1 MNIQE
6 LVQKYAALPQV
17 SALAKELGKSSKTT
31 VFLDGLLA
39 SSAPMLFASLTTK
52 ISRRMLFVLQDAEE
66 AGYFYHDLTQLLGTD
81 NVLFFPSSY
90 RRAVKYAQRDPASEI
105 LRTEVL
111 SRLMRNEELGMRND
125 DYSQG
130 RKQGVQANQHFSSLI
145 SHSSL
150 YVVTYPD
157 SLAELVV
164 SKKSLDSRT
173 LVLKRN
179 ETIAVSDITKTLR
192 EFGFREVDYVYEPGQ
207 FALRGSIL
215 DVYSFSC
222 EYPYRIDFF
231 GDDIDSIRTFEVE
244 NQLSREQREQVEI
257 VPELSMADEKV
268 PFLSFVPDDVLLVTK
283 DFLYVRDAIDR
294 TYQEGFSAQA
304 KREQLETATEMEQH
318 DIELQLRRELQLT
331 TGSQFLSDALSLR
344 RIEFGH
350 RPSTLDSPLEL
361 CSLATRSALP
371 LIRASASLKNGSQ
384 EFSILNFHTSPQPLF
399 HKNFDLLQ
407 QTFSDYLSQGYTI
420 YVCADSQKQNERLRE
435 ILAEMRNEKL
445 GMRNDDYSQGIKQG
459 VQANQHSSSLIPH
472 SSFHIP
478 HSSFLI
484 PHSSFV
490 PVEKTLHEGFLDHDL
505 RICVFTDHQIFD
517 RFHKYNLKSDK
528 ARSGKMALTLK
539 EIQQFEMGDYV
550 VHVDHG
556 VGKFGGLVRM
566 PITSH
571 PSQGGAGGESGYQEM
586 IKIIYQH
593 GDSIYVSIHSL
604 YKVSKYK
611 SQDNGQPPRL
621 STLGTG
627 QWERLKERTKN
638 HIKDI
643 ARDLIRLYAKRR
655 REKGFAFS
663 ADTYLQHELEASFL
677 YEDTPDQLKA
687 TQDVKADMEMAK
699 PMDRLVCGD
708 VGFGKTEVA
717 VRAAFKAATDGKQVA
732 VLVPTTVLAYQH
744 FRTFSS
750 RLKDMPVR
758 VDYLTRARSAK
769 QTTAL
774 LKDLAEGKI
783 DIIIGT
789 HKLIGKSV
797 KFRDLGLLIIDE
809 EQKFGVSTK
818 EKLRQLKSNVD
829 TLTMSATPIPR
840 TLQFSLVGARDLS
853 VIQTPPPNRY
863 PIQTEI
869 HTFGA
874 EIITDAINF
883 EMSRNG
889 QVYFVNNRI
898 NQLQEIADMI
908 HKYIPDARIAI
919 GHGQMKPEQL
929 EQIVL
934 DFSNYD
940 YDVLLSTTIVENGI
954 DIPNANTIIIN
965 GAHNFGLSD
974 LHQMRGRVGRGNRKA
989 FCYLL
994 APPLAALNPESRRR
1008 LEALEN
1014 FSDLGSGINIA
1025 MQDLDIRGAG
1035 NLLGSEQSG
1044 FISDLGY
1051 ETYQKILNQAMAEL
1065 RNAEAPRETGDWH
1078 LPGGTGQDASAFVS
1092 DCTLESDLEM
1102 YFPDLY
1108 VPSDSER
1115 MLLYRELDNLA
1126 SSNNC
1131 KLSTVNC
1138 QLDSYRSRLIDRFGQ
1153 IPEVAEELIR
1163 VVPLRVCGK
1172 QLGIEKIVLK
1182 QSKMNLYFVS
1192 NPDSPYFQSEAFG
1205 RILDYVSRNPR
1216 RCNFHETAGKR
1227 SVIISDVPSVASA
1240 LTICQ
1245 NIMTS

>member
-6 LVQKYAALPQV
+6 LAHQYARLPQLK
-17 SALAKELGKSSKTT
+17 ALASELGKSSQTT
-31 VFLDGLLA
+31 VFLEGLLA
-39 SSAPMLFASLTTK
+39 SSAPMLFASLAEK
-52 ISRRMLFVLQDAEE
+52 CPRRMLFVLQDAEE
-66 AGYFYHDLTQLLGTD
+66 AGYFYHDLTQLMGTSD
-81 NVLFFPSSY
+81 VLFFPSSY

-111 SRLMRNEELGMRND
+111 SRL
-125 DYSQG
+125 S
-130 RKQGVQANQHFSSLI
+130 RKED
-145 SHSSL
+145 SSL
-150 YVVTYPD
+150 YVVTYPEAI
-157 SLAELVV
+157 AELVV
-164 SKKSLDSRT
+164 SKKNLDSRI
-173 LVLKRN
+173 LVLTKDQ
-179 ETIAVSDITKTLR
+179 TIAVSNVEKTLR
-192 EFGFREVDYVYEPGQ
+192 EFGFHEVDYVYEPGQ

-244 NQLSREQREQVEI
+244 NQLSREQREQIEI
-257 VPELSMADEKV
+257 VPELTVTDDEKV
-268 PFLSFVPDDVLLVTK
+268 SFLSFVPNDVLLVTK
-283 DFLYVRDAIDR
+283 DFLYVHDAIDR

-304 KREQLETATEMEQH
+304 KREQLETATEMEQR
-318 DIELQLRRELQLT
+318 DIERQLRRELQLT
-331 TGSQFLSDALSLR
+331 QGSTFLSDALNFR

-350 RPSTLDSPLEL
+350 RPSNTTSSIVHL
-361 CSLATRSALP
+361 T
-371 LIRASASLKNGSQ
+371 
-384 EFSILNFHTSPQPLF
+384 FSISAQPLF

-407 QTFSDYLSQGYTI
+407 QTFADYLSQGYKI
-420 YVCADSQKQNERLRE
+420 YICADSQKQNERLKD
-435 ILAEMRNEKL
+435 ILA
-445 GMRNDDYSQGIKQG
+445 DS
-459 VQANQHSSSLIPH
+459 ANI
-472 SSFHIP
+472 SFN
-478 HSSFLI
+478 
-484 PHSSFV
+484 
-490 PVEKTLHEGFLDHDL
+490 PVDKTLHEGFIDRDL

-517 RFHKYNLKSDK
+517 RFHKYNLRSDK

-539 EIQQFEMGDYV
+539 EIQQFEIGDFV

-566 PITSH
+566 PVTS
-571 PSQGGAGGESGYQEM
+571 PKGGGQEGAYQEM
-586 IKIIYQH
+586 IKIIYQN

-611 SQDNGQPPRL
+611 SQDNGEPPRL

-627 QWERLKERTKN
+627 QWERLKERTKK

-643 ARDLIRLYAKRR
+643 ARDLIKLYAKRR

-663 ADTYLQHELEASFL
+663 ADTYMQHELEASFL

-687 TQDVKADMEMAK
+687 TQDVKADMERAR

-744 FRTFSS
+744 FRTFSG

-774 LKDLAEGKI
+774 LKDLADGKI

-797 KFRDLGLLIIDE
+797 KFKDLGLLIIDE

-898 NQLQEIADMI
+898 SDLTHIAEMI
-908 HKYIPDARIAI
+908 HKYIPDARVAI

-1035 NLLGSEQSG
+1035 NLLGAEQSG

-1065 RNAEAPRETGDWH
+1065 RNEQPTPSPSPREGSLKSSSAALSDSKTNQSP
-1078 LPGGTGQDASAFVS
+1078 LPWGGEGGGFVS

-1126 SSNNC
+1126 AS
-1131 KLSTVNC
+1131 
-1138 QLDSYRSRLIDRFGQ
+1138 QHLDDDLAAYRSRLTDRFGA
-1153 IPEVAEELIR
+1153 IPDVAEELIR

-1172 QLGIEKIVLK
+1172 QLGIEKILLK
-1182 QSKMNLYFVS
+1182 QSKMHLYFVT

-1205 RILDYVSRNPR
+1205 RILDYVGHNPR

-1227 SVIISDVPSVASA
+1227 SVIIADVPSVDAA
-1240 LTICQ
+1240 LTICRE
-1245 NIMTS
+1245 ILSS

>member
-6 LVQKYAALPQV
+6 LAKVYAKLPQV
-17 SALAKELGKSSKTT
+17 SALAKELEKSSVKTI
-31 VFLDGLLA
+31 FLEGLLG
-39 SSAPMLFASLTTK
+39 SSAPMLFGSLASKSQIPL
-52 ISRRMLFVLQDAEE
+52 LFILQDAEE
-66 AGYFYHDLTQLLGTD
+66 AGYFYHDLSQLLGSD
-81 NVLFFPSSY
+81 VLFFPSSY
-90 RRAVKYAQRDPASEI
+90 RRAIKYAQRDAASEI

-111 SRLMRNEELGMRND
+111 TRVGGG
-125 DYSQG
+125 Y
-130 RKQGVQANQHFSSLI
+130 I
-145 SHSSL
+145 
-150 YVVTYPD
+150 VTYPEA
-157 SLAELVV
+157 LAEMVV
-164 SKKSLDSRT
+164 SKKTLDTRT
-173 LVLKRN
+173 LILEKDQ
-179 ETIAVSDITKTLR
+179 TIAVSDIEKTLR
-192 EFGFREVDYVYEPGQ
+192 SFGFREVDYVYEPGQ

-244 NQLSREQREQVEI
+244 DQLSKDHRNRIEI
-257 VPELSMADEKV
+257 VPELAMADDKV
-268 PFLSFVPDDVLLVTK
+268 PFLSFVPKEVVLVTK

-294 TYQEGFSAQA
+294 AYQDGFSSQA
-304 KREQLETATEMEQH
+304 KMEQLAEATEMERH
-318 DIELQLRRELQLT
+318 EIEQQMRKESQLI
-331 TGSQFLSDALSLR
+331 TGAQFMSDAETFR
-344 RIEFGH
+344 RIDFGH
-350 RPSTLDSPLEL
+350 RPSSQPEATL
-361 CSLATRSALP
+361 R
-371 LIRASASLKNGSQ
+371 
-384 EFSILNFHTSPQPLF
+384 FHVTVQPLF
-399 HKNFDLLQ
+399 HKNFDLLTQ
-407 QTFSDYLSQGYTI
+407 SFEDYLLQGYQI
-420 YVCADSQKQNERLRE
+420 YILADSQKQNERLKD
-435 ILAEMRNEKL
+435 IL
-445 GMRNDDYSQGIKQG
+445 DSQFSTLNTQQI
-459 VQANQHSSSLIPH
+459 
-472 SSFHIP
+472 FT
-478 HSSFLI
+478 
-484 PHSSFV
+484 
-490 PVEKTLHEGFLDHDL
+490 PVEKTLHEGFADDDL
-505 RICVFTDHQIFD
+505 RVCFFTDHQIFD

-539 EIQQFEMGDYV
+539 EIQQFEIGDFV

-566 PITSH
+566 PVTN
-571 PSQGGAGGESGYQEM
+571 AKGEQSYQEM
-586 IKIIYQH
+586 IKILYQH

-604 YKVSKYK
+604 YKVSKYR
-611 SQDNGQPPRL
+611 SQDGGEGPRL
-621 STLGTG
+621 SALGTG
-627 QWERLKERTKN
+627 QWERLKERTKK

-643 ARDLIRLYAKRR
+643 ARDLIKLYAKRR

-663 ADTYLQHELEASFL
+663 HDSYLQHELEASFL

-769 QTTAL
+769 QTTEL
-774 LKDLAEGKI
+774 LKDLADGKI

-789 HKLIGKSV
+789 HKLIGKTV
-797 KFRDLGLLIIDE
+797 KFKDLGLLIIDE

-818 EKLRQLKSNVD
+818 EKLRQMKSNVD

-874 EIITDAINF
+874 EIVADAINF

-898 NQLQEIADMI
+898 SQLQELADLI
-908 HKYIPDARIAI
+908 HKYVPDARVAI
-919 GHGQMKPEQL
+919 GHGQMKPEEL
-929 EQIVL
+929 EKIVL

-994 APPLAALNPESRRR
+994 APPLAALPVESRRR

-1044 FISDLGY
+1044 FNSDLGY

-1065 RNAEAPRETGDWH
+1065 RNEEPEFVKVES
-1078 LPGGTGQDASAFVS
+1078 GTSKASKHPVLDAQLAFVD
-1092 DCTLESDLEM
+1092 DCALESDIEM
-1102 YFPDLY
+1102 YFPDQY

-1126 SSNNC
+1126 NSNHLEND
-1131 KLSTVNC
+1131 LEA
-1138 QLDSYRSRLIDRFGQ
+1138 YRKRLIDRFGT
-1153 IPEVAEELIR
+1153 IPDVAEELIN
-1163 VVPLRVCGK
+1163 VVPLRVLGK
-1172 QLGIEKIVLK
+1172 QLGIEKIMLK
-1182 QSKMNLYFVS
+1182 QQKMFFYFVS
-1192 NPDSPYFQSEAFG
+1192 NPDSLYYQSEAFG
-1205 RILDYVSRNPR
+1205 RVLAYVSNHPR
-1216 RCNFHETAGKR
+1216 QCNFREVNGKR
-1227 SVIISDVPSVASA
+1227 SVVIAPVASVTEA
-1240 LTICQ
+1240 LTICRA
-1245 NIMTS
+1245 IATD

>member
-6 LVQKYAALPQV
+6 LEHQYARLPQLK
-17 SALAKELGKSSKTT
+17 ALASELGKSSNNTI
-31 VFLDGLLA
+31 FLEGLLA
-39 SSAPMLFASLTTK
+39 SSAPMLFASLAEMCP
-52 ISRRMLFVLQDAEE
+52 RRMLFVLQDAEE
-66 AGYFYHDLTQLLGTD
+66 AGYFYHDLTQLMGTSD
-81 NVLFFPSSY
+81 VLFFPSSY

-111 SRLMRNEELGMRND
+111 TALSPKLGD
-125 DYSQG
+125 DRGLNKGMS
-130 RKQGVQANQHFSSLI
+130 KASSAPQLPNLGG
-145 SHSSL
+145 L
-150 YVVTYPD
+150 YIVTYPEAI
-157 SLAELVV
+157 AELVV
-164 SKKSLDSRT
+164 SKKNLDSRT
-173 LVLKRN
+173 LVLTKDQ
-179 ETIAVSDITKTLR
+179 TIAVADIEKTLR
-192 EFGFREVDYVYEPGQ
+192 EFGFHEVDYVYEPGQ

-244 NQLSREQREQVEI
+244 NQLSREQRDQIEI
-257 VPELSMADEKV
+257 VPELMVTADEKV
-268 PFLSFVPDDVLLVTK
+268 SFLSFVPNDVLLVTK
-283 DFLYVRDAIDR
+283 DFLYVHDAIDR

-304 KREQLETATEMEQH
+304 RREQLETATEMEQR
-318 DIELQLRRELQLT
+318 DIERQLRRELQLT
-331 TGSQFLSDALSLR
+331 QGSTFLSDALNFR

-350 RPSTLDSPLEL
+350 RPSTSLE
-361 CSLATRSALP
+361 
-371 LIRASASLKNGSQ
+371 ASASTSRSSLFTLH
-384 EFSILNFHTSPQPLF
+384 FSISPQPLF

-407 QTFSDYLSQGYTI
+407 QTFSDYLSQGYKI
-420 YVCADSQKQNERLRE
+420 YICADSQKQNERLKD
-435 ILAEMRNEKL
+435 ILA
-445 GMRNDDYSQGIKQG
+445 DS
-459 VQANQHSSSLIPH
+459 ANI
-472 SSFHIP
+472 SFN
-478 HSSFLI
+478 
-484 PHSSFV
+484 
-490 PVEKTLHEGFLDHDL
+490 PVDKTLHEGFIDRDL

-517 RFHKYNLKSDK
+517 RFHKYNLRSDK

-539 EIQQFEMGDYV
+539 EIQQFEIGDFV

-566 PITSH
+566 PISNSVSPRATGGDTSN
-571 PSQGGAGGESGYQEM
+571 PGYQEM
-586 IKIIYQH
+586 IKIIYQN

-611 SQDNGQPPRL
+611 SQDNGEPPRL

-627 QWERLKERTKN
+627 QWERLKERTKK

-643 ARDLIRLYAKRR
+643 ARDLIKLYAKRR

-663 ADTYLQHELEASFL
+663 ADTYMQHELEASFL

-687 TQDVKADMEMAK
+687 TQDVKADMERAR

-758 VDYLTRARSAK
+758 VDYLTRARSTK

-774 LKDLAEGKI
+774 LKDLADGKI

-797 KFRDLGLLIIDE
+797 KFKDLGLLIIDE

-898 NQLQEIADMI
+898 SDLTHIAEMI
-908 HKYIPDARIAI
+908 HKYIPDARVAI

-1035 NLLGSEQSG
+1035 NLLGAEQSG

-1065 RNAEAPRETGDWH
+1065 RNEQPTPSPSPREGSLNTSSVALSVSKTNQSP
-1078 LPGGTGQDASAFVS
+1078 LPWGGVGGGFVD

-1126 SSNNC
+1126 AS
-1131 KLSTVNC
+1131 
-1138 QLDSYRSRLIDRFGQ
+1138 QHLDDDLKAYRSRLTDRFGA
-1153 IPEVAEELIR
+1153 IPDVAEELIR

-1172 QLGIEKIVLK
+1172 QLGIEKILLK
-1182 QSKMNLYFVS
+1182 QSKMHLYFVT

-1205 RILDYVSRNPR
+1205 RILDYVGHNPR

-1227 SVIISDVPSVASA
+1227 SVIIADVPSVASA
-1240 LTICQ
+1240 LTICRD
-1245 NIMTS
+1245 ILSS